1 MAKRKADIAIDS
13 KDSKKVKQTPG
24 VQAVA
29 RSNLLVDSDSESD
42 SETGGAELVPEFK
55 VNKEYAARFEHNKKR
70 EELVK
75 RRCLYLLLKLVH
87 IEERC
92 N

>member
-1 MAKRKADIAIDS
+1 MAKRKADIAIHS
-13 KDSKKVKQTPG
+13 KDSKKVKQAPG
-24 VQAVA
+24 IQAVA

-70 EELVK
+70 EELVR
-75 RRCLYLLLKLVH
+75 RRCLLSM
-87 IEERC
+87 IETRTRRGKV
-92 N
+92 